1 MDILGE
7 ILKQVLE
14 GAAQGQQQPPQRA
27 PQPQQRAPQP
37 QQRAPQGE
45 PQWMPSPN
53 DLGEIRDANGT
64 VLHDGDSVVLTKG
77 LTLKG
82 SNDTIKIGTK
92 VNNIRLIAGD
102 HEIDCKINGRG
113 ILLKAKFVKKA

>member
-1 MDILGE
+1 MSDILTTESGD
-7 ILKQVLE
+7 LE
-14 GAAQGQQQPPQRA
+14 CVMCGHEWSGNADA
-27 PQPQQRAPQP
+27 
-37 QQRAPQGE
+37 
-45 PQWMPSPN
+45 SN

-64 VLHDGDSVVLTKG
+64 VLHDGDSVVLTKS

-82 SNDTIKIGTK
+82 SSDSIKIGTK

-113 ILLKAKFVKKA
+113 ILLKAMFVKKA